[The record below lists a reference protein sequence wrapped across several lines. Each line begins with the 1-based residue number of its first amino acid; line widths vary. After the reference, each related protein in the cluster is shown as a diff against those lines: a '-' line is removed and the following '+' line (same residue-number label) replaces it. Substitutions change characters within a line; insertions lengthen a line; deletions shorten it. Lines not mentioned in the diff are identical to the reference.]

1 MGVMVFK
8 VLDLRSSEKLD
19 QKHVFFMILIQYAI
33 SKIFFA
39 FSPTYLEDTAL
50 FKEGFASKYSA

>member
-33 SKIFFA
+33 SKIFVA
-39 FSPTYLEDTAL
+39 FSPMYLEDTAL
-50 FKEGFASKYSA
+50 FKEGFASKNSA